1 MTAYTIIGMAVALAM
16 DAFAVS
22 VAAGV
27 YLKNISPRQFF
38 RLSFHFGLFQAMMPV
53 IGWSAGFSVRALI
66 EKVDHWIA
74 FFLLLAVGISMIR
87 EAVSEKEEARP
98 AKDPTKGK
106 SLIILSVA
114 TSVDALAVG
123 FSLSILNA
131 SILAPSIVIGLTALS
146 FTVLGLYI
154 GSKAVN
160 ISWLKRYAEILGT
173 LVLCAIGLS
182 IMADHG
188 VFQALLN
195 SIGIE

>member
-1 MTAYTIIGMAVALAM
+1 MAVALAM

-66 EKVDHWIA
+66 EKADHWIA
-74 FFLLLAVGISMIR
+74 FFLLLAVGISMVR
-87 EAVSEKEEARP
+87 EALYEKEETGP

-106 SLIILSVA
+106 TLVILSVA

-131 SILAPSIVIGLTALS
+131 SILMPAVIIGLTALF
-146 FTVLGLYI
+146 FTLAGLYL
-154 GSKAVN
+154 GSKAVA
-160 ISWLKRYAEILGT
+160 ISWLKKYAEILGA
-173 LVLCAIGLS
+173 LVLFAIGIS
-182 IMADHG
+182 ILADHG
-188 VFQALLN
+188 VLQALFIC
-195 SIGIE
+195 SSV

>member
-1 MTAYTIIGMAVALAM
+1 MAVALAM

-160 ISWLKRYAEILGT
+160 ISWLKRYAEILGA
-173 LVLCAIGLS
+173 LVLFAIGLS

-195 SIGIE
+195 PIGIG